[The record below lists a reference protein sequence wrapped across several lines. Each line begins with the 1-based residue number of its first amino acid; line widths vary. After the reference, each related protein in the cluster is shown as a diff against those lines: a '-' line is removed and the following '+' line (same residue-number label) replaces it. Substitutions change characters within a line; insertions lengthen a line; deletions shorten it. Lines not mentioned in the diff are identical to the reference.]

1 MEVREGGEKRGV
13 SGELRRRLPG
23 VPEVLATRSG
33 NRRAGAARRCQVS
46 GSWWKAQPARPSGER
61 RTESLAVLSKTAR
74 TWGINGLANWPFC
87 FLCIVISKIK

>member
-1 MEVREGGEKRGV
+1 M

-33 NRRAGAARRCQVS
+33 NRRVGAGPAVSGQRQLVEGAASAAES
-46 GSWWKAQPARPSGER
+46 GSG
-61 RTESLAVLSKTAR
+61 AVLSKTAR